1 MMNDVYVA
9 SDCCGVP
16 MTPECAEYGIC
27 PRCGEHCEP
36 IVEIFPIP
44 E

>member
-1 MMNDVYVA
+1 MKNDVYVA

-16 MTPECAEYGIC
+16 MTWECAEHGIC
-27 PRCGEHCEP
+27 PQCGEHCEA
-36 IVEIFPIP
+36 IVEIVPIP